1 MSRVPESAGDVT
13 DTTAIHEPFPGRS
26 RAYVKL
32 LVRLAIA
39 LGLVWSS
46 PSPQL
51 AAPRA
56 AFEPASPSEARGQTQ
71 EEAIRQERIAAEQGD
86 APAQYNLGFRYDNG
100 EGVPRDDAEAVRW
113 YRLAANQGNP
123 DAQTNLGRM
132 YANGEGVTED
142 AAEAVRWYRLAA
154 EQGDPVAQSN
164 LGIKYAN
171 GEGIARDT
179 GEAVRWSLRAA
190 EQGFGI
196 AQYNV
201 AVMYATGEGVS
212 PDNVTALMWF
222 TLAMTQFS
230 GQELE
235 QVQNARD
242 IVRDPMT
249 PAQIAEAERLVEEWE
264 PQVE

>member
-1 MSRVPESAGDVT
+1 MSRVLRSAGDAT
-13 DTTAIHEPFPGRS
+13 DATRIHDAVLGGR
-26 RAYVKL
+26 RAPVDRV
-32 LVRLAIA
+32 VRLVIVW
-39 LGLVWSS
+39 GLLWISS
-46 PSPQL
+46 PSAL
-51 AAPRA
+51 AARPV
-56 AFEPASPSEARGQTQ
+56 AFEPARSSEAGGQTE
-71 EEAIRQERIAAEQGD
+71 EEAVRQDRLAAEQGD
-86 APAQYNLGFRYDNG
+86 AVAQYNLGFRYDNG
-100 EGVPRDDAEAVRW
+100 AGVPQDDAEAVRW

-132 YANGEGVTED
+132 YANGEGITED

-154 EQGDPVAQSN
+154 EQGDAVAQSN

-171 GEGIARDT
+171 GQGVGRDT
-179 GEAVRWSLRAA
+179 VEAVRWSLRAA
-190 EQGFGI
+190 EQGLGI

-249 PAQIAEAERLVEEWE
+249 PAQVAEAERRAEEWA